1 MKNKPLQLFIL
12 KSETPNNLSI
22 DPLYRIYDVCLKDM
36 IFIKSFLF
44 WIFVSIFWIKTRQE
58 RNKIT
63 GKLSRALID
72 QDSHRANQWRL
83 TGCPEIPW
91 YTGHLNRYWQGQGS
105 GWGNSVLWWRQ
116 TVFCVYKQQDPKFNE
131 YTLFKQYFIQY
142 STHVYWI
149 GLGSRHN
156 PF

>member
-36 IFIKSFLF
+36 IFIKSFPF
-44 WIFVSIFWIKTRQE
+44 WIFVSILWIKTRQK

-72 QDSHRANQWRL
+72 KDSHRANQTTDGMSWDTLVHGSPEPVL
-83 TGCPEIPW
+83 TRTGGRGGRTPHFDDVRRSFVSTNNRTPSLTNIP
-91 YTGHLNRYWQGQGS
+91 YLN
-105 GWGNSVLWWRQ
+105 NIL
-116 TVFCVYKQQDPKFNE
+116 FNM
-131 YTLFKQYFIQY
+131 
-142 STHVYWI
+142 VYWM
-149 GLGSRHN
+149 G
-156 PF
+156 

>member
-44 WIFVSIFWIKTRQE
+44 WIFVSILWIKTRQE

-72 QDSHRANQWRL
+72 QDSHRANQWRRTL

-91 YTGHLNRYWQGQGS
+91 YTGHLNRYWQWQGVGVGKLRTVMTS
-105 GWGNSVLWWRQ
+105 DDLLCLQ
-116 TVFCVYKQQDPKFNE
+116 TTGPQV
-131 YTLFKQYFIQY
+131 
-142 STHVYWI
+142 
-149 GLGSRHN
+149 
-156 PF
+156 

>member
-22 DPLYRIYDVCLKDM
+22 DPLYRTYDVCLKDM
-36 IFIKSFLF
+36 IFIKSFPF
-44 WIFVSIFWIKTRQE
+44 WIFVSILWIKTRQE

-91 YTGHLNRYWQGQGS
+91 YTGHLNRYWQGQGVGVGRLRTVMTS
-105 GWGNSVLWWRQ
+105 DDLLCLQ
-116 TVFCVYKQQDPKFNE
+116 TTGPQV
-131 YTLFKQYFIQY
+131 
-142 STHVYWI
+142 
-149 GLGSRHN
+149 
-156 PF
+156 